1 MTLSDDE
8 QQMLNEL
15 EKQLFADDPKLARA
29 FSASHAED
37 HRPQGGSG
45 RGQLN
50 SRRILLGGL
59 GVVLGLGLLI
69 FAVSLPAIWLGVIA
83 FLLMLGAAIY
93 AITGERTPSVPASL
107 TPPES
112 ATGRDAHP
120 AGKGGGLM
128 KRFEERWDR
137 RSNGER

>member
-8 QQMLNEL
+8 QQMLDEL

-29 FSASHAED
+29 FSTSQTD
-37 HRPQGGSG
+37 DSGSQKPSG
-45 RGQLN
+45 GQLD

-59 GVVLGLGLLI
+59 GVVIGLGLLV
-69 FAVSLPAIWLGVIA
+69 FAVSIPAIWLGVIA
-83 FLLMLGAAIY
+83 FLLMLGAAVY
-93 AITGERTPSVPASL
+93 AITGERTPSSPNSI
-107 TPPES
+107 TPPPS

-137 RSNGER
+137 RSNDHP